1 MASILQQHGMK
12 CKNYIN
18 FVMLDTTI
26 IKKLIQ
32 FLQYLIDRHRQLLW
46 RMKQKKCIS
55 AMLSKCNDE
64 VVIVDA
70 LVGKSSYE
78 KQKIDKNLYLL
89 HKKIID
95 VGNTYQINHDV
106 NATMIVINRQ
116 VSV

>member
-1 MASILQQHGMK
+1 
-12 CKNYIN
+12 
-18 FVMLDTTI
+18 
-26 IKKLIQ
+26 
-32 FLQYLIDRHRQLLW
+32 
-46 RMKQKKCIS
+46 
-55 AMLSKCNDE
+55 MLSKCNDE

-95 VGNTYQINHDV
+95 VGNTYQINRDV

-116 VSV
+116 VSVLRGAINIFVDRDFGFSGEQTVEPVTWFITALVNYIQGNFDYIESVIDLSLIHI

>member
-1 MASILQQHGMK
+1 
-12 CKNYIN
+12 
-18 FVMLDTTI
+18 
-26 IKKLIQ
+26 
-32 FLQYLIDRHRQLLW
+32 
-46 RMKQKKCIS
+46 
-55 AMLSKCNDE
+55 MLSKCNDE

-95 VGNTYQINHDV
+95 VGNTYQINRDV

-116 VSV
+116 VSVLRGAINIFVDRDFGFQENKLWSQ